1 MVVDRD
7 YMLRKQSGPSAPKL
21 FLDTKVV
28 PAVVNAFGS
37 MEVGLA
43 RAAARTGVR
52 ARSLAGAAALGSL
65 GLAWLLIRSRSRPF

>member
-1 MVVDRD
+1 MVVNQD
-7 YMLRKQSGPSAPKL
+7 YMLKQQSGPSPAKL

-43 RAAARTGVR
+43 HASARTGVR
-52 ARSLAGAAALGSL
+52 ARSLAGAAALASL
-65 GLAWLLIRSRSRPF
+65 GFAWLLIRSRSRPF